1 MLILKGFDAGEPLKF
16 CFVEYSFS
24 LINSARE
31 CISSQRSLV
40 NDGRA
45 THIDHVVTVK
55 EFTVKVLQNELPFD
69 EAYRQLWEDSNLRRS
84 SQMQLRPKR

>member
-1 MLILKGFDAGEPLKF
+1 MLILKGFDAWEPLKF

-45 THIDHVVTVK
+45 THIDHVVDG
-55 EFTVKVLQNELPFD
+55 ERIH
-69 EAYRQLWEDSNLRRS
+69 RQGS
-84 SQMQLRPKR
+84 SKRTAF

>member
-1 MLILKGFDAGEPLKF
+1 MTAEPHILIT
-16 CFVEYSFS
+16 S
-24 LINSARE
+24 L
-31 CISSQRSLV
+31 
-40 NDGRA
+40 
-45 THIDHVVTVK
+45 TVK